1 MRTEVESILGG
12 KGHEFFS
19 LPLAARLLLVTDG
32 TVTELLEAMVREPLA
47 LGYREQGI
55 DRTANHPAILNKT
68 RTDECLHRIIT
79 LRGCETGIDWLYAES
94 VILHELLSMDA
105 QSMLIEEKLP
115 IGIILDDQTSDNHR
129 RIVDCGIS
137 PYAVAANHLNLD
149 PMYAFTYRVYQIM
162 VGDDLIMSISEW
174 FPIDRI
180 SDKISSTY

>member
-1 MRTEVESILGG
+1 MRTEIALILRG

-32 TVTELLEAMVREPLA
+32 TVTELLEAMVMEPLE
-47 LGYREQGI
+47 LGYKRQAV
-55 DRTANHPAILNKT
+55 DRTANHPAILNKSQ
-68 RTDECLHRIIT
+68 TDECLHRIIT
-79 LRGCETGIDWLYAES
+79 LRGGETGTDWLYAES
-94 VILHELLSMDA
+94 VILHKLLSPMA

-115 IGIILDDQTSDNHR
+115 IGIILNDQTSDNHR

-137 PYAVAANHLNLD
+137 TYAAAANHLNLD
-149 PMYAFTYRVYQIM
+149 SKYAFTYRVYQIM

-180 SDKISSTY
+180 NDKISVTR